1 MSPYAHTPPSQT
13 AYTQAAAAPMR
24 TPRDAEYDVIARI
37 TRRLNQANARRKQ
50 DFPAFVAAL
59 CDNERL
65 WSTLAADVAG
75 AGNGLPPQLRARI
88 FYLYRFT
95 AAHGRKARSGATGA
109 EVLVEINTA
118 VLRGLRG
125 DGAAA

>member
-1 MSPYAHTPPSQT
+1 MNAYSSLSYAQP
-13 AYTQAAAAPMR
+13 AAPTR
-24 TPRDAEYDVIARI
+24 TARAAEYEVIAQI
-37 TRRLNQANARRKQ
+37 TRRLSSAIALRKGNY
-50 DFPAFVAAL
+50 PAFIAAL
-59 CDNERL
+59 ADNEQL

-75 AGNGLPPQLRARI
+75 GGNGLPQALRARL

-95 AAHGRKARSGATGA
+95 AEHSRKIRAGTAGA

-125 DGAAA
+125 EGLA

>member
-1 MSPYAHTPPSQT
+1 MNAYSSLSYAQP
-13 AYTQAAAAPMR
+13 AAPTR
-24 TPRDAEYDVIARI
+24 TLRAAEYEVIAQI
-37 TRRLNQANARRKQ
+37 TRRLSSATALRKGNY
-50 DFPAFVAAL
+50 PAFIAAL
-59 CDNERL
+59 ADNEQL

-75 AGNGLPPQLRARI
+75 GGNGLPQALRARL

-95 AAHGRKARSGATGA
+95 AEHSRKIRAGTAGA

-125 DGAAA
+125 EGLA